1 MKNME
6 RNMRKAAIV
15 VYGIVCYLAFLAT
28 FLYTVGFLA
37 NVLVPKSID
46 AGAAGPFWQA
56 LLIDTALLGLFSLQ
70 HSGMARRAFKER
82 WRAAFPEAAERSTY
96 VLMSSLTLAL
106 LFWQWQPLPTVV
118 WSVSEAW
125 AQLLIWGLYAL
136 GWILVLVSARLISSG
151 HLFGLKQVREHANGQ
166 SLSSPEFQTP
176 SLYQYVRHPLMLGFL
191 VAFWATP
198 HLTVG
203 HLVFALGLTIYILAG
218 LRLEERDLIRTFGD
232 RYRTYRSRVPM
243 LVPRLHKPQRLPEED
258 SQQRTG
264 AS

>member
-1 MKNME
+1 MRNME
-6 RNMRKAAIV
+6 PNMRKATIV

-46 AGAAGPFWQA
+46 AGTAAPFWEA
-56 LLIDTALLGLFSLQ
+56 LLIDTALLGLFALQ
-70 HSGMARRAFKER
+70 HSGMARRAFKQR
-82 WRAAFPEAAERSTY
+82 WRSVFPEAAERSTY
-96 VLMSSLTLAL
+96 VLMSSVTLAL

-118 WSVSEAW
+118 WAASTAW
-125 AQLLIWGLYAL
+125 VQVPIWAIYAL

-151 HLFGLKQVREHANGQ
+151 HLFGLQQVREHATGQ

-191 VAFWATP
+191 MAFWATP
-198 HLTVG
+198 YLTVG
-203 HLVFALGLTIYILAG
+203 RLVFALGLTIYILVG
-218 LRLEERDLIRTFGD
+218 LRLEERDLVGTFGD
-232 RYRTYRSRVPM
+232 PYRAYQSQVPM
-243 LVPRLHKPQRLPEED
+243 LVPRLRRFRRAHED
-258 SQQRTG
+258 QPSHRAN